1 MKKQYEQAFS
11 NRKSTLSTLEKRP
24 LSASGKKTRSE
35 RNATVKAQSFTAN
48 NKSIRTEPEQA
59 VTLESPGRSQLSTA
73 SQSVTKIN
81 STGGIV
87 KTVILPY
94 DEINNIK
101 TELEYLKDYKARQK
115 SLYEEAI
122 QGYQK
127 DKVIRLQEF
136 QLKEKDMQETI
147 TALQGRIK
155 HTEEEGYQMSK
166 DFFQYKHQI
175 QKSRDQMTD
184 ERELLNIERMAL

>member
-1 MKKQYEQAFS
+1 MS
-11 NRKSTLSTLEKRP
+11 
-24 LSASGKKTRSE
+24 
-35 RNATVKAQSFTAN
+35 
-48 NKSIRTEPEQA
+48 
-59 VTLESPGRSQLSTA
+59 
-73 SQSVTKIN
+73 

-115 SLYEEAI
+115 SLFEEAI

-136 QLKEKDMQETI
+136 QLKEKDIQETM
-147 TALQGRIK
+147 TAMQGRTK
-155 HTEEEGYQMSK
+155 QAEEEGYQMSK

-175 QKSRDQMTD
+175 QKARDQMTD
-184 ERELLNIERMAL
+184 ERELLNIERMALQDQLDLVKVNAENDQQYAVGLYNQKT